1 MLITLENCTKYHNEK
16 CILKNVSL
24 SLEEKKKTA
33 LVGINGAGKSTLLKI
48 LAGAETIDE
57 GKILRKKDLRLAYLP
72 QNPVFDESLTIF
84 ETIQK
89 VNDHAEEYEM
99 KSILTRLGFSDLNL
113 PISVLSGGQRKRV
126 ALAQALLKPCDLLI
140 LDEPTNHL
148 DNEMVAWLEK
158 TLQKM
163 NAGILMVTHD
173 RYFLERITNKIIEI
187 DQGSLYAVE
196 GNYSDFLQAKMER
209 EEIMLASE
217 RKRKNL
223 LRKELEWI
231 RAGVQARG
239 TKSKDRIARFEALNA
254 VEDIAAKQNLQLDTL
269 SSRLGKKIMEIEH
282 LSKRYGD
289 HLLFE
294 NFSYHVKHHDR
305 IGILGHNGCGK
316 TTLMNI
322 LAGLIEPDSGQVILG
337 DTVKIG
343 YYRQNDEDLDLNER
357 VIDCIRLENNEIK
370 TQEGTFNAAMML
382 ERFLFPSSMHYTPI
396 NRLSGGERKR
406 LYLLKVLMNQ
416 PNVLFLDE
424 PTNDLDIQTLQVLED
439 YLDSFEG
446 VVFVVSHDRY
456 FLDRVCDSLFIF
468 EENKTITQMIGG
480 YSQYIELAGM
490 NQAPKEK
497 KEKMVIESSVSMST
511 KEKQELAKMDE
522 VLEQLQ
528 NQIDAID
535 EEMKD
540 CTDFKKIE
548 ELSNQRDALEKEME
562 IKMER
567 WIELSEKKAQV
578 DEIMKRKK

>member
-1 MLITLENCTKYHNEK
+1 
-16 CILKNVSL
+16 
-24 SLEEKKKTA
+24 
-33 LVGINGAGKSTLLKI
+33 
-48 LAGAETIDE
+48 
-57 GKILRKKDLRLAYLP
+57 
-72 QNPVFDESLTIF
+72 
-84 ETIQK
+84 
-89 VNDHAEEYEM
+89 
-99 KSILTRLGFSDLNL
+99 
-113 PISVLSGGQRKRV
+113 
-126 ALAQALLKPCDLLI
+126 
-140 LDEPTNHL
+140 
-148 DNEMVAWLEK
+148 
-158 TLQKM
+158 
-163 NAGILMVTHD
+163 
-173 RYFLERITNKIIEI
+173 
-187 DQGSLYAVE
+187 
-196 GNYSDFLQAKMER
+196 
-209 EEIMLASE
+209 MLASE

-316 TTLMNI
+316 TTLMNV

-540 CTDFKKIE
+540 CTDFKRIQ
-548 ELSNQRDALEKEME
+548 ELSNQREALEKEME

>member
-1 MLITLENCTKYHNEK
+1 MIDINNITVRIGSRVLLEGASAH
-16 CILKNVSL
+16 ISDGWRVG
-24 SLEEKKKTA
+24 
-33 LVGINGAGKSTLLKI
+33 LVGA
-48 LAGAETIDE
+48 
-57 GKILRKKDLRLAYLP
+57 
-72 QNPVFDESLTIF
+72 
-84 ETIQK
+84 
-89 VNDHAEEYEM
+89 
-99 KSILTRLGFSDLNL
+99 
-113 PISVLSGGQRKRV
+113 
-126 ALAQALLKPCDLLI
+126 
-140 LDEPTNHL
+140 
-148 DNEMVAWLEK
+148 
-158 TLQKM
+158 
-163 NAGILMVTHD
+163 
-173 RYFLERITNKIIEI
+173 
-187 DQGSLYAVE
+187 
-196 GNYSDFLQAKMER
+196 
-209 EEIMLASE
+209 
-217 RKRKNL
+217 
-223 LRKELEWI
+223 
-231 RAGVQARG
+231 
-239 TKSKDRIARFEALNA
+239 
-254 VEDIAAKQNLQLDTL
+254 
-269 SSRLGKKIMEIEH
+269 
-282 LSKRYGD
+282 
-289 HLLFE
+289 
-294 NFSYHVKHHDR
+294 
-305 IGILGHNGCGK
+305 NGCGK